1 MHNNEKIFANI
12 TEARRRMR
20 VAAAAGCD
28 LDEAGAYARVH
39 GLAAIRRH
47 DGEMD
52 EDAGWW
58 TTIDWHDD
66 LARYSR
72 EWDELT
78 DGKRAQMLM
87 LVRPTETAALAH
99 IARQADRLTHAEGRP
114 PDEVAEVIETHIEL
128 LKRKTRH
135 PDALDM
141 WSEGLAWVRM
151 TESIIDQA
159 EKEALGT
166 SPAARDRTWGRPPLW
181 LKDIRRDS
189 WYKNPDWTERVT
201 ALAGRTHARLDK

>member
-1 MHNNEKIFANI
+1 MHNNAKIFANI

-58 TTIDWHDD
+58 TSVDWHDEPRD
-66 LARYSR
+66 ESVEVGVGAWRQLRTLARP
-72 EWDELT
+72 
-78 DGKRAQMLM
+78 A
-87 LVRPTETAALAH
+87 ETAALAH
-99 IARQADRLTHAEGRP
+99 IARLADRLTHAEGRP
-114 PDEVAEVIETHIEL
+114 PDAVAEVIETHIDL
-128 LKRKTRH
+128 LKKRRH

-141 WSEGLAWVRM
+141 WREGLAWVR
-151 TESIIDQA
+151 TAERIIDRA
-159 EKEALGT
+159 EQEALGI
-166 SPAARDRTWGRPPLW
+166 SPAARDHTWGRPPLW
-181 LKDIRRDS
+181 LKDPRRGS

-201 ALAGRTHARLDK
+201 SLAGRMRARLDK